1 MVLKLLVPALL
12 VSILVFIVYSIEKFT
27 SFNKLSYKTK
37 QLVWGLI
44 FGGMAMFA
52 SDHGV
57 DIGGAVMNV
66 RDAGPLCAGLI
77 FGAPAGVIAGILG
90 GTYRWFSVYWGAGT
104 YSQVA
109 CSIATCLAGIIA
121 GGLRKKMFDDRR
133 PSWIYGLGIGMVMEV
148 FHMFLIF
155 LTNIDDAANAFHI
168 VQQCTIPM
176 VICNGAA
183 VGLSLLG
190 LSLFRKEKVIFS
202 KDQQQISQTFQ
213 NWLLFYIL
221 IGFFVTSWFTYTLQ
235 NGVLELETKTVLQT
249 NIEDV
254 NSNIKAAS
262 DENLLRIT
270 QMVAR
275 DYEKEKLENTTFVDL
290 LSLRYSV
297 SDVNVVDENGIIY
310 LSNTPE
316 FIGFDMNSGEQSKEF
331 VDALKESD
339 YFVQEYQSLSYDSE
353 IGRKYAAVKLSDG
366 GFIQVGYNYN
376 QFHKDIAGQVVTS
389 ARYRHVGNS
398 GFIFIC
404 DEKGNLVVKN
414 DIMQGNTLEEIGFNL
429 NPENSKEKAVYEG
442 TIHEETYFYA
452 YTYTEGFYII
462 GAIPKSEAIFSRDVS
477 TYVSVF
483 MEVLIFA
490 TLFVQIY
497 YLVKGV
503 VIDNIKKIN
512 TSLAQITQ
520 GDLDVTVDVRSNE
533 EFASLS
539 DDINSTVDTLKR
551 YIAEAAARID
561 KELEFACEIQSSS
574 LPSVFPPFP
583 KEDSFDIYAQMH
595 TAKEV
600 GGDFYDFYMIN
611 DYQVAFVVADVSG
624 KGIPAAMFM
633 MRAKTSIKDLAE
645 GGLDAG
651 TIFTKANNSLCENN
665 EAGMFVTAWI
675 GILDLRTGVVK
686 FANAGHN
693 LPLVRRANGDFEY
706 MKSRA
711 GLMLAGMEDLPY
723 MEQEMQLEP
732 GDRIFLYTDGVTEA
746 NDVNGKLYGDDR
758 LKDFINSV
766 KDEKAEDVL
775 NRIKEDI
782 DLFATDAPQFDDITM
797 LMVDFKKYKV

>member
-1 MVLKLLVPALL
+1 MIIKLLMPALGVSVL
-12 VSILVFIVYSIEKFT
+12 VYVLYSIEKMT
-27 SFNKLSYKTK
+27 SFKKLPDKAK
-37 QLVWGLI
+37 QIIWGLI
-44 FGGMAMFA
+44 FGCVAIYA

-57 DIGGAVMNV
+57 EIDGAVMNV

-77 FGAPAGVIAGILG
+77 FGAPAGVIAGFMG
-90 GTYRWFSVYWGAGT
+90 GIYRWFSVFWGAGT
-104 YSQVA
+104 YSRVA
-109 CSIATCLAGIIA
+109 CSVATCLAGIVA
-121 GGLRKKMFDDRR
+121 AGLRKKMFDDKR
-133 PSWIYGLGIGMVMEV
+133 PSWIYGLGIGMVVEV
-148 FHMFLIF
+148 FHMLLIF
-155 LTNIDDAANAFHI
+155 LTNMKDATNAFNL

-176 VICNGAA
+176 VICNSAA

-190 LSLFRKEKVIFS
+190 LSLFRKEKVIFT
-202 KDQQQISQTFQ
+202 KEQQQISQTFQ
-213 NWLLFYIL
+213 NWLLIYIL

-235 NGVLELETKTVLQT
+235 NGVLEAETRSVLRT
-249 NIEDV
+249 NIDDV
-254 NSNIKAAS
+254 NRDIRAAS
-262 DENLLRIT
+262 DENLLEIT
-270 QMVAR
+270 KMVAK
-275 DYEKEKLENTTFVDL
+275 DYEKEKLENTTYVDL

-297 SDVNVVDENGIIY
+297 SDINVIDENGIIV
-310 LSNTPE
+310 LSNVPE

-331 VDALKESD
+331 VDALKENDS
-339 YFVQEYQSLSYDSE
+339 YVQAYQGLSYDSE
-353 IGRKYAAVKLSDG
+353 IGRKYAAVKLKDG
-366 GFIQVGYNYN
+366 GFIQVGYNYR
-376 QFHKDIAGQVVTS
+376 QFHKDITERVVTS

-404 DEKGNLVVKN
+404 DEEGNIIVNNDVVK
-414 DIMQGNTLEEIGFNL
+414 DATLDKIGFVL
-429 NPENSKEKAVYEG
+429 DPEKTDEMTVYEG
-442 TIHEETYFYA
+442 SIYGDDYFYA

-462 GAIPKSEAIFSRDVS
+462 GAIPKSEAVFTRDVS

-512 TSLAQITQ
+512 VSLAQITQ
-520 GDLDVTVDVRSNE
+520 GDLDVTIDVRSNE

-539 DDINSTVDTLKR
+539 DDINSTVDTLKK

-561 KELEFACEIQSSS
+561 KELEFARSIQSSS

-583 KEDSFDIYAQMH
+583 KEDSFDIYAQMY

-611 DYQVAFVVADVSG
+611 DHQIAFVIADVSG

-645 GGLDAG
+645 GGLDVG
-651 TIFTKANNSLCENN
+651 TIFTKANNGLCENN

-693 LPLVRRANGDFEY
+693 PPMVRKANGEFVY

-711 GLMLAGMEDLPY
+711 GLVLAGMEDIPY

-746 NDVNGKLYGDDR
+746 NDIDGKLYSEER
-758 LKDFINSV
+758 LESFINSV
-766 KDEKAEDVL
+766 KEEKAEDVL
-775 NRIKEDI
+775 NAIKGDI
-782 DLFATDAPQFDDITM
+782 DLFAAEAPQFDDITM
-797 LMVDFKKYKV
+797 LMLDFKKYKA

>member
-1 MVLKLLVPALL
+1 MIMKLLMPALGVSVL
-12 VSILVFIVYSIEKFT
+12 VYAVYMIEKLT
-27 SFNKLSYKTK
+27 SFQKLPYKLK
-37 QLVWGLI
+37 QLIWGII
-44 FGGMAMFA
+44 FGVMAMFA
-52 SDHGV
+52 SEYGV
-57 DIGGAVMNV
+57 EIDGAVMNV

-77 FGAPAGVIAGILG
+77 FGAPAGVIAGVLG
-90 GTYRWFSVYWGAGT
+90 GTYRWFSVYWGGGT

-109 CSIATCLAGIIA
+109 CSVATCLAGIIA
-121 GGLRKKMFDDRR
+121 GGLRKKMFDDKR
-133 PSWIYGLGIGMVMEV
+133 PSWLYGLGIGAVMEI

-155 LTNIDDAANAFHI
+155 LTNMDDAANAFYI
-168 VQQCTIPM
+168 VQQCTVPM
-176 VICNGAA
+176 VICNSAA
-183 VGLSLLG
+183 VGLALLG
-190 LSLFRKEKVIFS
+190 LSLFRKEKVTFT
-202 KDQQQISQTFQ
+202 KEQQQISQTFQ
-213 NWLLFYIL
+213 NWLLIYIL

-235 NGVLELETKTVLQT
+235 NGVLELETKSVLET

-254 NSNIKAAS
+254 NNSIKLAS
-262 DENLLRIT
+262 DENLLNIT
-270 QMVAR
+270 QKVAA
-275 DYEKEKLENTTFVDL
+275 DYEREQQESFSYANL

-297 SDVNVVDENGIIY
+297 SDVNIVDKNGIII
-310 LSNTPE
+310 LSNVPE

-331 VDALKESD
+331 VEILKEED
-339 YFVQEYQSLSYDSE
+339 YYVQEYQPSSYNSE
-353 IGRKYAAVKLSDG
+353 MGRKYAAVKLKDG
-366 GFIQVGYNYN
+366 GFIQVGYDYE
-376 QFHKDIAGQVVTS
+376 QFHEDIKEQAITS

-404 DEKGNLVVKN
+404 DEKGNILVKN
-414 DIMQGNTLEEIGFNL
+414 DVIKGDTLTDLKFSFQ
-429 NPENSKEKAVYEG
+429 PENIEEKTVYEG
-442 TIHEETYFYA
+442 TIYDKEYFYA

-462 GAIPKSEAIFSRDVS
+462 GMIPKSEAVFTRDVS

-512 TSLAQITQ
+512 NSLAQITQ
-520 GDLDVTVDVRSNE
+520 GDLNVTVDVRSNE

-561 KELEFACEIQSSS
+561 KELEFARSIQSSS
-574 LPSVFPPFP
+574 LPSVFPAFP
-583 KEDSFDIYAQMH
+583 KEDSFDVYAQMY

-600 GGDFYDFYMIN
+600 GGDFYDFYMLN
-611 DYQVAFVVADVSG
+611 DHQLAFVVADVSG

-645 GGLDAG
+645 SGLDAG
-651 TIFTKANNSLCENN
+651 TIFTKANNGLCENN

-693 LPLVRRANGDFEY
+693 PPLIKKANGEFVY
-706 MKSRA
+706 MKSKA
-711 GLMLAGMEDLPY
+711 GLVLAGMEDIPY
-723 MEQEMQLEP
+723 MEQEVQLEP

-746 NDVNGKLYGDDR
+746 NDVEGKLYGEDR
-758 LKDFINSV
+758 LEYFINSV
-766 KDEKAEDVL
+766 KEEKAENVL
-775 NRIKEDI
+775 TAIKGNI
-782 DLFATDAPQFDDITM
+782 DLFAAEAPQFDDITM
-797 LMVDFKKYKV
+797 LMVDFKKYKA

>member
-1 MVLKLLVPALL
+1 MIIKLLMPALGVSVL
-12 VSILVFIVYSIEKFT
+12 VYIVYMIEKLT
-27 SFNKLSYKTK
+27 SFKKLPNKAK
-37 QLVWGLI
+37 QVIWGII
-44 FGGMAMFA
+44 FGCVAMYA

-57 DIGGAVMNV
+57 EIDGAVMNV

-77 FGAPAGVIAGILG
+77 FGAPAGVIAGLLG
-90 GTYRWFSVYWGAGT
+90 GTYRWFSVFWGAGT
-104 YSQVA
+104 YSRVA
-109 CSIATCLAGIIA
+109 CSIATCLAGIVA
-121 GGLRKKMFDDRR
+121 AGLRKKMFDDKR
-133 PSWIYGLGIGMVMEV
+133 PSWVYGLGIGMVMEV
-148 FHMFLIF
+148 FHMLLIF
-155 LTNIDDAANAFHI
+155 LTNMKDAANAFAL

-176 VICNGAA
+176 VICNSAA
-183 VGLSLLG
+183 VALSLLG
-190 LSLFRKEKVIFS
+190 LSLFRKEKVMFS
-202 KDQQQISQTFQ
+202 KDKQQISQTFQ
-213 NWLLFYIL
+213 NWLLIYIL

-235 NGVLELETKTVLQT
+235 NGVLEVETKSVLQT
-249 NIEDV
+249 NIDDV
-254 NSNIKAAS
+254 NRDIKTAS
-262 DENLLRIT
+262 DENLLNIT
-270 QMVAR
+270 KEIAR
-275 DYEKEKLENTTFVDL
+275 DYEKDKLENSTYVDL

-297 SDVNVVDENGIIY
+297 SDVNVVDENGIIV
-310 LSNTPE
+310 LSNVPE

-331 VDALKESD
+331 VDVLKEKDS
-339 YFVQEYQSLSYDSE
+339 YVQEYQSLSYDSN
-353 IGRKYAAVKLSDG
+353 IGRKYAAVKLKDG
-366 GFIQVGYNYN
+366 GFIQVGYNYK
-376 QFHKDIAGQVVTS
+376 QFHKDIEERVVTS
-389 ARYRHVGNS
+389 ARYRHVGNA

-404 DEKGNLVVKN
+404 NEEGDIIVNN
-414 DIMQGNTLEEIGFNL
+414 DVIKDATLEKIGFVL
-429 NPENSKEKAVYEG
+429 DTEKTDEMEVYEG
-442 TIHEETYFYA
+442 TIYGDDYFYA

-462 GAIPKSEAIFSRDVS
+462 GAIPKSEAVFTRDVS

-512 TSLAQITQ
+512 ESLAKITQ
-520 GDLDVTVDVRSNE
+520 GDLNVTVDVRSNE

-539 DDINSTVDTLKR
+539 DDINSTVETLKK

-561 KELEFACEIQSSS
+561 KELEFARSIQSSS

-583 KEDSFDIYAQMH
+583 KEDSFDIFAQMY

-611 DYQVAFVVADVSG
+611 DYQIAFVMADVSG

-633 MRAKTSIKDLAE
+633 MRAKTIIKDLAE
-645 GGLDAG
+645 GGMDVG
-651 TIFTKANNSLCENN
+651 SIFTKANNGLCENN

-693 LPLVRRANGDFEY
+693 PPMVRKAGGEFVY

-711 GLMLAGMEDLPY
+711 GLVLAGMEDIPY

-746 NDVNGKLYGDDR
+746 NDIDGKLYSEER
-758 LKDFINSV
+758 LESFINSV
-766 KDEKAEDVL
+766 KEEKAEDVL
-775 NRIKEDI
+775 NAIKGDI
-782 DLFATDAPQFDDITM
+782 DLFAAEAPQFDDITM
-797 LMVDFKKYKV
+797 LMLDFKKYKA

>member
-1 MVLKLLVPALL
+1 MIIRLLMPALGVSVL
-12 VSILVFIVYSIEKFT
+12 VYAMYTMEKLT
-27 SFNKLSYKTK
+27 SFKKLPYKVK
-37 QLVWGLI
+37 QIIWGVV
-44 FGGMAMFA
+44 FGCMAMYA

-57 DIGGAVMNV
+57 EIDGAVMNV

-77 FGAPAGVIAGILG
+77 FGAPAGVIAGVLG
-90 GTYRWFSVYWGAGT
+90 GTYRWFSVFWGAGT
-104 YSQVA
+104 YSRVA
-109 CSIATCLAGIIA
+109 CSVATCLAGIIA
-121 GGLRKKMFDDRR
+121 AGLRKKMFDDKR
-133 PSWIYGLGIGMVMEV
+133 PSWLYGLGIGMVVEV
-148 FHMFLIF
+148 FHMLLIF
-155 LTNIDDAANAFHI
+155 LTNMKDAANAFNL

-176 VICNGAA
+176 VVCNSAA

-190 LSLFRKEKVIFS
+190 LSLFRKEKVIFT
-202 KDQQQISQTFQ
+202 KEQQQISQTFQ
-213 NWLLFYIL
+213 NWLLIYIL
-221 IGFFVTSWFTYTLQ
+221 IGFFVTSWFTYSLQ
-235 NGVLELETKTVLQT
+235 NGVLEVETKSVLET

-254 NSNIKAAS
+254 NNSIKVAS
-262 DENLLRIT
+262 DENLLYIT
-270 QMVAR
+270 QKIAA
-275 DYEKEKLENTTFVDL
+275 DYEREKLENITYVEL
-290 LSLRYSV
+290 LALRYSV
-297 SDVNVVDENGIIY
+297 SDVNVVDENGIIV
-310 LSNTPE
+310 LSNVPE

-331 VDALKESD
+331 VDALKEND
-339 YFVQEYQSLSYDSE
+339 CYVQEYQPLSYNSE
-353 IGRKYAAVKLSDG
+353 IGRKYAAVKLSNG
-366 GFIQVGYNYN
+366 GFIQVGYNY
-376 QFHKDIAGQVVTS
+376 QRFHKDIEEQVVAA

-404 DEKGNLVVKN
+404 NEEGKIIVNN
-414 DIMQGNTLEEIGFNL
+414 DIVRDTTLEEIGFGF
-429 NPENSKEKAVYEG
+429 NPEKTQEMKVYEG
-442 TIHEETYFYA
+442 KIYEKDYFYA

-462 GAIPKSEAIFSRDVS
+462 GVIPKSEAVFTRDVS

-512 TSLAQITQ
+512 ISLAKITQ
-520 GDLDVTVDVRSNE
+520 GDLNVTVDVRSNE

-561 KELEFACEIQSSS
+561 KELEFARSIQSSS

-583 KEDSFDIYAQMH
+583 KEDSFDIYAQMY

-611 DYQVAFVVADVSG
+611 DYQIAFVIADVSG

-645 GGLDAG
+645 GGLDVG
-651 TIFTKANNSLCENN
+651 SIFTKANNGLCENN

-675 GILDLRTGVVK
+675 GILDLKTGVVK

-693 LPLVRRANGDFEY
+693 PPMIRKANGEFVY

-711 GLMLAGMEDLPY
+711 GLVLAGMEDIPY

-746 NDVNGKLYGDDR
+746 NDIDGKLYSEER
-758 LKDFINSV
+758 LERFINSV
-766 KDEKAEDVL
+766 KEEKAEDVL
-775 NRIKEDI
+775 NAIKGDI
-782 DLFATDAPQFDDITM
+782 DLFADEAPQFDDITM
-797 LMVDFKKYKV
+797 LMLDFKKYKA

>member
-1 MVLKLLVPALL
+1 MPALGVSVL
-12 VSILVFIVYSIEKFT
+12 VYIVYMIEKLT
-27 SFNKLSYKTK
+27 SFKKLPNKAK
-37 QLVWGLI
+37 QVIWGII
-44 FGGMAMFA
+44 FGCMAIYA
-52 SDHGV
+52 SENGV
-57 DIGGAVMNV
+57 EIDGAVMNV

-77 FGAPAGVIAGILG
+77 FGAPAGVIAGIIG
-90 GTYRWFSVYWGAGT
+90 GVYRWFSVFWGAGT
-104 YSQVA
+104 YSRVA
-109 CSIATCLAGIIA
+109 CSIATFVAGIVA
-121 GGLRKKMFDDRR
+121 AGLRKKMFDDKR

-155 LTNIDDAANAFHI
+155 LTNMKDATNAFYL

-183 VGLSLLG
+183 VALSLLG
-190 LSLFRKEKVIFS
+190 LSLYRKEKVMFG
-202 KDQQQISQTFQ
+202 KDKQQISQTFQ
-213 NWLLFYIL
+213 NWLLIYIL

-235 NGVLELETKTVLQT
+235 NGVLEVETKSVLQT
-249 NIEDV
+249 NIDDV
-254 NSNIKAAS
+254 NRDIKTAS
-262 DENLLRIT
+262 DENLLNIT
-270 QMVAR
+270 KEIAR
-275 DYEKEKLENTTFVDL
+275 DYEKDKLENVTYIDL

-297 SDVNVVDENGIIY
+297 SDVNVVDENGIIV
-310 LSNTPE
+310 LSNVPE

-331 VDALKESD
+331 VDTLKEKDS
-339 YFVQEYQSLSYDSE
+339 YVQEYQSLSYDSN

-366 GFIQVGYNYN
+366 GFIQVGYNYK
-376 QFHKDIAGQVVTS
+376 QFHKDIEERVVTS
-389 ARYRHVGNS
+389 ARYRHVGNA

-404 DEKGNLVVKN
+404 NEEGDIIVNN
-414 DIMQGNTLEEIGFNL
+414 DVIKDATLEKIGFVL
-429 NPENSKEKAVYEG
+429 DTEKTDEMEVYEG
-442 TIHEETYFYA
+442 TIYGDDYFYA

-462 GAIPKSEAIFSRDVS
+462 GAIPKSEAVFTRDVS

-512 TSLAQITQ
+512 SSLAKITQ
-520 GDLDVTVDVRSNE
+520 GDLNVTVDVRSNE

-539 DDINSTVDTLKR
+539 DDINSTVETLKK

-561 KELEFACEIQSSS
+561 KELEFARSIQSSS

-583 KEDSFDIYAQMH
+583 KEDSFDIFAQMY

-611 DYQVAFVVADVSG
+611 DYQIAFVMADVSG

-633 MRAKTSIKDLAE
+633 MRAKTIIKDLAE
-645 GGLDAG
+645 GGMDVG
-651 TIFTKANNSLCENN
+651 SIFTKANNGLCENN

-693 LPLVRRANGDFEY
+693 PPMVRKAGGEFVY

-711 GLMLAGMEDLPY
+711 GLVLAGMEDIPY

-746 NDVNGKLYGDDR
+746 NDIDGKLYSEER
-758 LKDFINSV
+758 LESFINSV
-766 KDEKAEDVL
+766 KEEKAEDVL
-775 NRIKEDI
+775 NAIKGDI
-782 DLFATDAPQFDDITM
+782 DLFAAEAPQFDDITM
-797 LMVDFKKYKV
+797 LMLDFKKYKA

>member
-1 MVLKLLVPALL
+1 MIIKLLMPALGVSVL
-12 VSILVFIVYSIEKFT
+12 VYILYSIEKMT
-27 SFNKLSYKTK
+27 SFKKLPYKAK
-37 QLVWGLI
+37 QIIWGIL
-44 FGGMAMFA
+44 FGCVSMYA

-57 DIGGAVMNV
+57 EIDGAVMNV

-77 FGAPAGVIAGILG
+77 FGAPAGVIAGFMG
-90 GTYRWFSVYWGAGT
+90 GIYRWYSVFWGAGT
-104 YSQVA
+104 YSRVA
-109 CSIATCLAGIIA
+109 CSIATCMAGIIA
-121 GGLRKKMFDDRR
+121 AGLRKKMFDDKR
-133 PSWIYGLGIGMVMEV
+133 PSWIYGLGIGMVVEV

-155 LTNIDDAANAFHI
+155 LTNMKDATNAFYI

-202 KDQQQISQTFQ
+202 KEQQQISQTFQ
-213 NWLLFYIL
+213 NWLLIYIL

-235 NGVLELETKTVLQT
+235 NGVLQAETKSVLQT
-249 NIEDV
+249 NIDDV
-254 NSNIKAAS
+254 NRDIKAAS
-262 DENLLRIT
+262 DENLLEIT
-270 QMVAR
+270 KNVAR
-275 DYEKEKLENTTFVDL
+275 DFEKEKLENITFVDL

-297 SDVNVVDENGIIY
+297 SDVNVVDENGIIV
-310 LSNTPE
+310 LSNVPE

-331 VDALKESD
+331 VDALKEKDS
-339 YFVQEYQSLSYDSE
+339 YVQEYQGLSYDSE
-353 IGRKYAAVKLSDG
+353 IGRKYAAVKLADG
-366 GFIQVGYNYN
+366 GFIQVGYNYR
-376 QFHKDIAGQVVTS
+376 QFHKDIKERVVTS

-404 DEKGNLVVKN
+404 DEEGNIIVNN
-414 DIMQGNTLEEIGFNL
+414 DIVKDATLAEIGFNL
-429 NPENSKEKAVYEG
+429 DVENTKEMEVCEG
-442 TIHEETYFYA
+442 TIYGESYLYA
-452 YTYTEGFYII
+452 YSSTEGFYII
-462 GAIPKSEAIFSRDVS
+462 GAIPKSEAVFTRDVS

-512 TSLAQITQ
+512 ASLAKITQ

-539 DDINSTVDTLKR
+539 DDINSTVETLKK

-561 KELEFACEIQSSS
+561 KELEFARSIQSSS

-583 KEDSFDIYAQMH
+583 KEDSFDIYAQMY

-611 DYQVAFVVADVSG
+611 DYQIAFVMADVSG

-633 MRAKTSIKDLAE
+633 MRAKTIIKDLAE
-645 GGLDAG
+645 GGMDVG
-651 TIFTKANNSLCENN
+651 SIFTKANNGLCENN

-693 LPLVRRANGDFEY
+693 PPMVRKAGGEFVY

-711 GLMLAGMEDLPY
+711 GLVLAGMEDIPY

-746 NDVNGKLYGDDR
+746 NDIDGKLYSEER
-758 LKDFINSV
+758 LESFINSV
-766 KDEKAEDVL
+766 KEETAEDVL
-775 NRIKEDI
+775 NAIKGDI
-782 DLFATDAPQFDDITM
+782 DLFAAEAPQFDDITM
-797 LMVDFKKYKV
+797 LMLDFKKYKA